1 MATKKL
7 TAKLREEVGTGDSNQ
22 LRREG
27 YTPGVLYG
35 RSKDTK
41 NIAFN
46 TKELQKIV
54 TDEGYGAL
62 VTLDID
68 GKNTAA
74 ILKDVQRE
82 IVKDGF
88 LHADFQE
95 LSENEEIRLTIP
107 LYLENREK
115 AETNDSIVQ
124 LQLSEIDIECLP
136 KYIVSYVNIDAAKL
150 KDQPAITIGDLE
162 LEGIDILHE
171 DDEVIASLT
180 YASKAQE
187 EDDDDEEATETPIY
201 EDEKSVLE

>member
-1 MATKKL
+1 MATRKL
-7 TAKLREEVGTGDSNQ
+7 EAKFREEVGTGNSHE

-27 YTPGVLYG
+27 YTPGVLYS

-46 TKELQKIV
+46 TKDLQKIV
-54 TDEGYGAL
+54 SEQGYGAL
-62 VTLDID
+62 ITLDID
-68 GKNTAA
+68 GNNTAA

-82 IVKDGF
+82 VVKDGF

-115 AETNDSIVQ
+115 AEDNDAIVQ

-136 KYIVSYVNIDAAKL
+136 KYIVSYVNIDATKL
-150 KDQPAITIGDLE
+150 KDSPSITIGDLE
-162 LEGIDILHE
+162 LEGINILH
-171 DDEVIASLT
+171 DDEEVIASLT
-180 YASKAQE
+180 YASKSQ
-187 EDDDDEEATETPIY
+187 DDEDEETEEAPIY